1 MSRLLYR
8 LQAKPGGAESLLYT
22 TLQGL
27 GVSQKTQNWKK
38 ARASGHKLSLII
50 EGFQP
55 PGSSEHV
62 LKKNIVKNQRG
73 VPGVHCDHCDS
84 LLFLSG

>member
-8 LQAKPGGAESLLYT
+8 LQAKPGGAEFLLCA

-38 ARASGHKLSLII
+38 ARSSGH
-50 EGFQP
+50 QP
-55 PGSSEHV
+55 SFNYNRVQGPGSSEDIS
-62 LKKNIVKNQRG
+62 K
-73 VPGVHCDHCDS
+73 
-84 LLFLSG
+84 